1 MNIKVSSNGI
11 YDLQVLLAFCLVST
25 PLLFFLPDSSFSSLL
40 VFFHLSIVS
49 GYAIFSSIFPSNRI
63 EEESEFASTFRDLA
77 KSKISFFD
85 RIIPSFFISIV
96 TSSFVILFF
105 EILGLSP
112 RISFELQISI
122 ISTFFTSIA
131 LIRRS
136 NLEIQDRF
144 NFELNFQIPS
154 PRGLDRFNQIIAL
167 CLLVGSA
174 LTASFVLEVRNTP
187 MEPESFTELYFLDES
202 NSFESYPFSS
212 PLGQQNQISIGV
224 SNQEGSSRT
233 YELKLTHLYYG
244 FDESSNQSSIGD
256 PIFEEN
262 IAISSFQDNFTLAHS
277 TSRNFDY
284 EFALFDEGLWGLEVE
299 LYSIGPIIENS
310 PYRRIFLWIE
320 VT

>member
-1 MNIKVSSNGI
+1 MNIKVSTNGI
-11 YDLQVLLAFCLVST
+11 SDLQVLLAFCLVST
-25 PLLFFLPDSSFSSLL
+25 PLLFFLPDSSFRSLL
-40 VFFHLSIVS
+40 VFFHLSIVP
-49 GYAIFSSIFPSNRI
+49 GYAIFSSIFPSNKI
-63 EEESEFASTFRDLA
+63 EEESDFASTFRDLD
-77 KSKISFFD
+77 KSKLSFFD
-85 RIIPSFFISIV
+85 RLVPSFLISIA

-105 EILGLSP
+105 EILSFSP
-112 RISFELQISI
+112 GISFELQISI
-122 ISTFFTSIA
+122 ISTFFASIA

-144 NFELNFQIPS
+144 NFEIDFQIPS

-167 CLLVGSA
+167 CLLVASA
-174 LTASFVLEVRNTP
+174 LTASFVLEVRTTP

-202 NSFESYPFSS
+202 NSFESYPISS
-212 PLGQQNQISIGV
+212 PLGQQNQVSIGV
-224 SNQEGSSRT
+224 SNQEGSPRT
-233 YELKLTHLYYG
+233 YELQLSHSYYG

-284 EFALFDEGLWGLEVE
+284 EFALFEEGLWGLEVE
-299 LYSIGPIIENS
+299 LYSIEPIIENS